1 MEQTMDELLNHTA
14 TWAKRRCSRKTGTT
28 NISAERLPVPLMP
41 DSVKRCQPRSV
52 PAWHDG
58 RRGNG
63 FLATLLKPGNQVLE
77 IGCSN
82 EHISEYL
89 QQQSCKVLS
98 VLGS

>member
-41 DSVKRCQPRSV
+41 DSVKRCTAAIYAR
-52 PAWHDG
+52 WHDG

-63 FLATLLKPGNQVLE
+63 VSGHITETRQPSAGNWLFQRTHQRKPATTK
-77 IGCSN
+77 
-82 EHISEYL
+82 L
-89 QQQSCKVLS
+89 QGTFSS
-98 VLGS
+98 W

>member
-1 MEQTMDELLNHTA
+1 MMDVEEMA
-14 TWAKRRCSRKTGTT
+14 
-28 NISAERLPVPLMP
+28 
-41 DSVKRCQPRSV
+41 
-52 PAWHDG
+52 
-58 RRGNG
+58 